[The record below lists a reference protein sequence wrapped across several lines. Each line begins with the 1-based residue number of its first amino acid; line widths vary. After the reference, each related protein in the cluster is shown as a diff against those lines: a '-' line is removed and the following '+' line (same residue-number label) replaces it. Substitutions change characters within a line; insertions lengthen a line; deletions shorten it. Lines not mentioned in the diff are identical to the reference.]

1 MSLKVGNILSFL
13 IGIELVVFLGVFFYT
28 FDTFWFSAG
37 LTMTLMLFTLI
48 IILKI
53 FSTSSTNPQI
63 LGEPISKKELT
74 VNFSDTI
81 NKTKEDLSKLKE
93 NLSMQDENKV
103 SKVIEIK
110 DQFNSIIQ
118 EIKSKIDQENDRN
131 NNIQLTQKI
140 RDVHISDIEEIFK
153 SEIENF
159 NQNLPALE
167 KIVQSKINDLEI
179 NILKKIDLNFEKTKN
194 MINNIRIDEELQDG
208 VQKRREAITEKS
220 YEEKI
225 IPEEVDVEV
234 VEVTI
239 DDHEK
244 GAIETKPIEEDKIE
258 VSPLEEIE
266 SEDLFDDETEN
277 LIEFV
282 NNKFSFVRYETI
294 ELLQAIE
301 KNHKKEFSNKEFMK
315 YFKKLTYKHYDEINS
330 IISLIRKKPI
340 ILPTKLAESEDVSEL
355 EGRIEIVDNAQ
366 NQFTK
371 TPGRETFNLIGR
383 ENEIITIK
391 KFEPQIEHNGSK
403 YKIQKTMGGDSLDD
417 LKKMEV
423 RVEKFFKNREILI
436 VFCDENKKFFIY
448 YK

>member
-13 IGIELVVFLGVFFYT
+13 IGIELVIFLGVFFYT

-131 NNIQLTQKI
+131 KNIQLTQKI
-140 RDVHISDIEEIFK
+140 RDVHISDIEKIFK

-179 NILKKIDLNFEKTKN
+179 NILKTIDLNFEKTKN
-194 MINNIRIDEELQDG
+194 MINNIRIDEDDI
-208 VQKRREAITEKS
+208 QKRKKAIAKKS
-220 YEEKI
+220 SEEKI
-225 IPEEVDVEV
+225 TPEVE
-234 VEVTI
+234 VEVTSI

-244 GAIETKPIEEDKIE
+244 GAIETTIEEDKIE
-258 VSPLEEIE
+258 EEIE
-266 SEDLFDDETEN
+266 SEDFYNGETEN
-277 LIEFV
+277 LIKFV
-282 NNKFSFVRYETI
+282 SNKYSLIRDETI
-294 ELLQAIE
+294 ELLLAIE
-301 KNHKKEFSNKEFMK
+301 KNYEKEFSNKEFMK
-315 YFKKLTYKHYDEINS
+315 YFKKLTYKHYKEINS
-330 IISLIRKKPI
+330 IIALIRKV
-340 ILPTKLAESEDVSEL
+340 DVSEI
-355 EGRIEIVDNAQ
+355 EESIEIVDNAQ
-366 NQFTK
+366 NRSAK
-371 TPGRETFNLIGR
+371 PPVRETFNIIGR
-383 ENEIITIK
+383 ENEIINIK
-391 KFEPQIEHNGSK
+391 KFESQIEHNGIK
-403 YKIQKTMGGDSLDD
+403 YKIQKTMGGNSLDD
-417 LKKMEV
+417 LKKMEE
-423 RVEKFFKNREILI
+423 RIEKFFKNREILI